1 MCIRDSD
8 ELSIGHAMTTFKIE
22 VQDQAVQAA
31 LARLAATATD
41 MSPAM
46 RAIAR
51 ALRNITEDAFAKQAS
66 PFGPAWAALQKSTLK
81 GRRGG
86 GAGAKILQDSGQLA
100 ASITAT
106 SDAASATVTAG
117 KRYAAIHQFGGT
129 IERPAYSTKTRHRTD
144 RKGNLLRQ
152 ESNSNLLVF
161 AKNRHKS
168 VLERW
173 HEVNGF
179 SINIPARP
187 YLPVDRAGRLAP
199 VAQDAI
205 FEILQD
211 HLLPGG

>member
-1 MCIRDSD
+1 
-8 ELSIGHAMTTFKIE
+8 MTTFKIE

-31 LARLAATATD
+31 LARLAE
-41 MSPAM
+41 SGRNLSVPM

-106 SDAASATVTAG
+106 SDATSATLTAG
-117 KRYAAIHQFGGT
+117 KRYAAIHQFGGS

-144 RKGNLLRQ
+144 RKGNLLRTGQ
-152 ESNSNLLVF
+152 FGGKGLVF
-161 AKNRHKS
+161 AKDSHKS

-187 YLPVDRAGRLAP
+187 FLPVDRAGNLAP
-199 VAQDAI
+199 VAQEAVI
-205 FEILQD
+205 AILQD
-211 HLLPGG
+211 ALLGRT